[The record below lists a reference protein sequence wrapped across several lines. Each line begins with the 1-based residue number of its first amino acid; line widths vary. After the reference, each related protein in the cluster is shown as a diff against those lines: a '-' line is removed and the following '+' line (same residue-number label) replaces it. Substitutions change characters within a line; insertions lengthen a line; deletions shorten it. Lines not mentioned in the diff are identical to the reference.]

1 MGRIIG
7 SRRGKP
13 LLPLSVNRVLFA
25 MSIAASF
32 ITIYWWARGDAD
44 AYSHEHSRLAM
55 TAFALTLLAAS
66 GLARQNRR
74 LHVGLFASGAVCLV
88 ISIFLR

>member
-1 MGRIIG
+1 MGRIVG

-13 LLPLSVNRVLFA
+13 LLPLAVNRVLFA
-25 MSIAASF
+25 MSVVATL

-44 AYSHEHSRLAM
+44 SYSHEHSRLAM
-55 TAFALTLLAAS
+55 FAFALMLLAAS

-74 LHVGLFASGAVCLV
+74 LHVGLFASGGVCLV
-88 ISIFLR
+88 ASMFLR